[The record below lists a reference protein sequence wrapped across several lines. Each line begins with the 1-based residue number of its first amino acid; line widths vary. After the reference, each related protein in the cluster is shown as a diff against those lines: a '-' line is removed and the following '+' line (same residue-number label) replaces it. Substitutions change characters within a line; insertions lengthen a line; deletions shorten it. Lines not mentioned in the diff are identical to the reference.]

1 MRFRSSAVL
10 ESGLTGLAR
19 AVLLFS
25 LFLLFAGHNRPGGG
39 FVGGL
44 VAAAAFVLV
53 FVARGGPAMRRA
65 ARFSPTAYLGTGLV
79 VAGLTGAAALLAGR
93 PFLTGGLLEVDLPL
107 LETVKATSALAF
119 DAGVYLVVVG
129 LVLAVL
135 AAFDR
140 EEET

>member
-1 MRFRSSAVL
+1 MRLRPSAVL

-19 AVLLFS
+19 IVLLFS

-53 FVARGGPAMRRA
+53 FVAGGGPAMRRA
-65 ARFSPTAYLGTGLV
+65 ARFSPAAYLGTGLV
-79 VAGLTGAAALLAGR
+79 VAGLTGAAALFAGQ
-93 PFLTGGLLEVDLPL
+93 PFLTGGFVEIDLPVL
-107 LETVKATSALAF
+107 GTVKATSALVF

-135 AAFDR
+135 AAFDP
-140 EEET
+140 EGSA

>member
-1 MRFRSSAVL
+1 VL

-25 LFLLFAGHNRPGGG
+25 LFLLFSGHNQPGGG

-44 VAAAAFVLV
+44 VGAAAFVLV
-53 FVARGGPAMRRA
+53 FVARGGSAMRRA
-65 ARFSPTAYLGTGLV
+65 ARFSPTAYLGTGLAI
-79 VAGLTGAAALLAGR
+79 AGLTGAAALLAGR
-93 PFLTGGLLEVDLPL
+93 PFLTGGLADVDLPVL
-107 LETVKATSALAF
+107 GTVKATSALAF

-135 AAFDR
+135 TAFDD
-140 EEET
+140 EEEA